1 MNASNEVALMAMLV
15 ALIAAPRKTLLGPS
29 RPLGPRQDGDGERQ
43 QTAATPFQLTST
55 G

>member
-15 ALIAAPRKTLLGPS
+15 ALIAMPGKALAAPGRTHAPRPE
-29 RPLGPRQDGDGERQ
+29 GDAERQ
-43 QTAATPFQLTST
+43 PPAVTPLQLIHT

>member
-15 ALIAAPRKTLLGPS
+15 ALIAMPGKTLIAPTRNLAPRP
-29 RPLGPRQDGDGERQ
+29 DGERQ
-43 QTAATPFQLTST
+43 PPAAPPFPFTHT

>member
-15 ALIAAPRKTLLGPS
+15 ALIAMPGKTLSVPGRVQAPRP
-29 RPLGPRQDGDGERQ
+29 DADGEREPP
-43 QTAATPFQLTST
+43 AVTPLQFTHT